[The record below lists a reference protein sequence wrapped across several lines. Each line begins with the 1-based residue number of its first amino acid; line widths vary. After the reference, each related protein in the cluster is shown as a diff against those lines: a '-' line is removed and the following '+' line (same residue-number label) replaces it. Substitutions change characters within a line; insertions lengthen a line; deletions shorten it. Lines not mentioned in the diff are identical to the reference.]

1 MECWKN
7 FNSLDDW
14 VKAVSGL
21 QLLQLEISSAQGS
34 CINALMSMN
43 ALLGWPRKAINISVY
58 VCMYA
63 YPPYTQSGAVS
74 SPSSANTGSR
84 EQLLVKI

>member
-7 FNSLDDW
+7 FNSLDDF
-14 VKAVSGL
+14 KAVSGL

-43 ALLGWPRKAINISVY
+43 AHSKKND
-58 VCMYA
+58 
-63 YPPYTQSGAVS
+63 
-74 SPSSANTGSR
+74 
-84 EQLLVKI
+84 

>member
-58 VCMYA
+58 VCMPI
-63 YPPYTQSGAVS
+63 PPTHRVEQSAV
-74 SPSSANTGSR
+74 R
-84 EQLLVKI
+84 LVQTLVAENNF

>member
-43 ALLGWPRKAINISVY
+43 THSKKSD
-58 VCMYA
+58 
-63 YPPYTQSGAVS
+63 
-74 SPSSANTGSR
+74 
-84 EQLLVKI
+84 